1 VKEWSFRVNS
11 SLLAMITVDSW
22 MVYRGTVGDGHG
34 LSQNEYYI
42 QLASALIE
50 NRWDGTSLRERKIQ
64 RQEGIA
70 GTERPRSGLSANL
83 TPTKRKR
90 KNKEGETLPYTLF
103 GNCCECKRMK
113 SLFLCSVC
121 YDVDGFVCRVFPCHS
136 STGRSCF
143 EKYIQHT
150 HLDI

>member
-1 VKEWSFRVNS
+1 VFQVKEWSFRVNS

-22 MVYRGTVGDGHG
+22 MAYRGTVGDGHG

-70 GTERPRSGLSANL
+70 GTKKRPNR
-83 TPTKRKR
+83 
-90 KNKEGETLPYTLF
+90 E
-103 GNCCECKRMK
+103 
-113 SLFLCSVC
+113 V
-121 YDVDGFVCRVFPCHS
+121 VFQL
-136 STGRSCF
+136 
-143 EKYIQHT
+143 I
-150 HLDI
+150 